1 MRADDRNDRPALK
14 CAVLKAVGVSSV
26 MSVMSV
32 MSVVFHLHSELC
44 ALGWTVMSVMSVI
57 SYLYPYRLS
66 LSNLYR
72 G

>member
-1 MRADDRNDRPALK
+1 MAVMRSLLAHLVSLRMALA
-14 CAVLKAVGVSSV
+14 AVV
-26 MSVMSV
+26 SVMSV